1 MKKAVFF
8 SIAIASLWCFSP
20 TEVQAQNQNK
30 EYWKAKK
37 EYNKKKAQYY
47 KERNKERGKYYKEMR
62 KAEKEYYKD
71 RAKAQ
76 KKYYKAMSKYHVP
89 AWGKPH
95 QYDGRHHVYFKD
107 YKTFY
112 DPRRAGYVY
121 MDGDNWVFSASIPKF
136 LVNVDLGRAKIKVMN
151 DVPLYQHPEKFYHR
165 Y

>member
-1 MKKAVFF
+1 MKKTVLV
-8 SIAIASLWCFSP
+8 SIAIASFFVFAP
-20 TEVQAQNQNK
+20 AEAQSQSK

-37 EYNKKKAQYY
+37 EYNKEKAKYY
-47 KERNKERGKYYKEMR
+47 KERNKERDKYYKEMR
-62 KAEKEYYKD
+62 KAKKEYYKD
-71 RAKAQ
+71 RGKAQ
-76 KKYYKAMSKYHVP
+76 KKYYKAMSKYQVP

-107 YKTFY
+107 YKAFY

-121 MDGDNWVFSASIPKF
+121 DGGNWVFSASIPKF
-136 LVNVDLGRAKIKVMN
+136 LVNVDLGRAKIQVMN